1 MKNLVGVLPD
11 RAGATVRSALRHP
24 GQITYGLY
32 GTKYKPTFCHGDN
45 LRKYT
50 INQFSWFV
58 SGLPAMGNYLENIH
72 DPDWSPTTM
81 KIDLLIRRGGPPCLP
96 AGRWGRLLSLSKDRE
111 PLPTAGRGVIRDFQ
125 GF

>member
-24 GQITYGLY
+24 GPITYGLY

-58 SGLPAMGNYLENIH
+58 SGLTAMGNYLECAHMSIK
-72 DPDWSPTTM
+72 TE
-81 KIDLLIRRGGPPCLP
+81 K
-96 AGRWGRLLSLSKDRE
+96 SKRKE
-111 PLPTAGRGVIRDFQ
+111 VCP
-125 GF
+125 

>member
-24 GQITYGLY
+24 GPITYGLY

-58 SGLPAMGNYLENIH
+58 NGLMAMGNYLDFRILNIG
-72 DPDWSPTTM
+72 TY
-81 KIDLLIRRGGPPCLP
+81 L
-96 AGRWGRLLSLSKDRE
+96 
-111 PLPTAGRGVIRDFQ
+111 
-125 GF
+125 

>member
-58 SGLPAMGNYLENIH
+58 SGLPAMGNYLENKQVPIN
-72 DPDWSPTTM
+72 
-81 KIDLLIRRGGPPCLP
+81 KCRGASLGAPQKGGHRGPPLRINKSIFMVVGDP
-96 AGRWGRLLSLSKDRE
+96 
-111 PLPTAGRGVIRDFQ
+111 
-125 GF
+125 

>member
-24 GQITYGLY
+24 GPITYGLY

-58 SGLPAMGNYLENIH
+58 NGLMAMGNYLEEKGNLI
-72 DPDWSPTTM
+72 WRS
-81 KIDLLIRRGGPPCLP
+81 KEWVGELIRLKERNDKIVHIAQKRRHSGLHLP
-96 AGRWGRLLSLSKDRE
+96 
-111 PLPTAGRGVIRDFQ
+111 
-125 GF
+125 

>member
-58 SGLPAMGNYLENIH
+58 SGLPAMGNYLEKTI
-72 DPDWSPTTM
+72 P
-81 KIDLLIRRGGPPCLP
+81 KI
-96 AGRWGRLLSLSKDRE
+96 S
-111 PLPTAGRGVIRDFQ
+111 PLPWREGTSS
-125 GF
+125 